1 MLAAPARLEKLVAR
15 APARCLRP
23 ALSDALSSWGGPKE
37 SRPVLTSMVLAS
49 SGGYLRL
56 ACHARH
62 WAERPPAY
70 RWKPNSPEAQHEPQ
84 RTIPSAW
91 PPPHACNA
99 KTTYGGMPNAAIV
112 PCDYCPF
119 NRCDAIA
126 LLGRAIK
133 CQILLSGGRPS
144 RRSERCRNAHG
155 PGDTD
160 ASQPRSSRQRGVQ
173 WLVWLH
179 REVAVVGMP
188 PVPTCREARSAIQ
201 RRRHICRT
209 PRRVLAATGRPRTP
223 AAVSREAGRLIRECK
238 ETRASGP
245 CSPGA

>member
-1 MLAAPARLEKLVAR
+1 M
-15 APARCLRP
+15 
-23 ALSDALSSWGGPKE
+23 S
-37 SRPVLTSMVLAS
+37 AS
-49 SGGYLRL
+49 CVIGRFILLG
-56 ACHARH
+56 
-62 WAERPPAY
+62 WAEGISPRPHLNGVGELRRQPAP
-70 RWKPNSPEAQHEPQ
+70 RVPCATLGRATTRVPLETEFAEAQHEPQ
-84 RTIPSAW
+84 RTVPSAW

-99 KTTYGGMPNAAIV
+99 KTTYGGVPNAAIV

-133 CQILLSGGRPS
+133 CQILLSGGRPG
-144 RRSERCRNAHG
+144 RRSECCRNAHG
-155 PGDTD
+155 SGDTD

-209 PRRVLAATGRPRTP
+209 PRRVLAGSDKGRAQLGR
-223 AAVSREAGRLIRECK
+223 SEAWHR
-238 ETRASGP
+238 
-245 CSPGA
+245 